1 MGGRAAAG
9 RLERDV
15 GGLGRRLGGWTF
27 WGDYL
32 SAVFQ
37 PWWDAYDVPVNRDRA
52 GLSLSAGQVSLNED
66 LEAWTLHDPANP
78 AFSPPGARVG
88 SRTAADAMRVAFG
101 RAVAHLAHKLPGA
114 PGSWAWGR
122 LHRRQFPSLTAPGP
136 LGYGRRAATGGRWT
150 RPTAAC
156 PPPPAELARRWPPG
170 WP

>member
-1 MGGRAAAG
+1 VGGRAAAG